1 MVKLSVGALVGVI
14 MIPKDVHI
22 VYSALVRMLL
32 YVADVIK

>member
-32 YVADVIK
+32 YVADMIK